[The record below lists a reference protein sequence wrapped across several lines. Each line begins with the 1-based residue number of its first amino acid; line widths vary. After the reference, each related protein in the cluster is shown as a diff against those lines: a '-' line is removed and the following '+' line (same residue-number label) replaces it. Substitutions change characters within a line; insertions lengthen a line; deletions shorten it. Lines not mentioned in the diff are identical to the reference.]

1 MGHPDKLA
9 DQISDAVLD
18 AILAQDPYGRVAIE
32 TLVKTG
38 IVVVA
43 GEVTTTCYVD
53 IPQVVRQT
61 IQEVGYTDPEFG
73 FDYHSCGI
81 LVCIEG
87 QSPDI
92 ALGVDED
99 ATKHKEL
106 GAGDQGIM
114 YGYAC
119 TETEEMM
126 PLPIMLAR
134 RITNRLA
141 EARIDQI
148 LHFLRPDGKS
158 QVTVEYDGDRP
169 VRVHAVVVAAQHEP
183 DVEYATLREAIIE
196 EVVKR
201 VIPKELIDRKTLF
214 HINPT
219 GRFVLGGPHADTG
232 VTGRKIIVDTYGGM
246 ARHGGGAFSGK
257 DPSKVDRSAAY
268 AARHAAKNLV
278 AAGLASRCEVQVC
291 YGIGLSEP
299 IALSVNSFGTGKIPD
314 EALTDLVRR
323 TFVFSPS
330 GMIAA
335 FKLRR
340 PIYKETARYGHFGH
354 TGPNY
359 LWEKTDKV
367 ALLKRE
373 VK

>member
-18 AILAQDPYGRVAIE
+18 AVLAQDPYGRVAIE

-38 IVVVA
+38 TVVLA
-43 GEVTTTCYVD
+43 GEVTTSCYVD
-53 IPQVVRQT
+53 IPQIVRQT

-73 FDYHSCGI
+73 FDCHSCGI

-92 ALGVDED
+92 AMGVDED
-99 ATKHKEL
+99 AEKHKKL

-119 TETEEMM
+119 KETEELM

-141 EARIDQI
+141 EVRIDQV

-158 QVTVEYDGDRP
+158 QVTVEYNGDQP
-169 VRVHAVVVAAQHEP
+169 ARVHAVVVAAQHEP
-183 DVEYATLREAIIE
+183 DVEDKALREAIIE

-201 VIPKELIDRKTLF
+201 VLPKELIDRKTYF

-278 AAGLASRCEVQVC
+278 ASGLATRCEVQVC
-291 YGIGLSEP
+291 YGIGLTEP
-299 IALSVNSFGTGKIPD
+299 IALSVNSFGTGKVSD
-314 EALTDLVRR
+314 EALTDIARK

-330 GMIAA
+330 DMIAA

-340 PIYKETARYGHFGH
+340 PIYKDTARFGHFGN

-359 LWEKTDKV
+359 LWEKTDKAA
-367 ALLKRE
+367 ALGRE
-373 VK
+373 AK